1 MDVKHWWDLGVILSD
16 GEMKSSND
24 NKLRKKEKPKFGI
37 YHENIQKQRMALKYE
52 SKTGTNVSNEDMLS
66 LDNDI
71 TLASK

>member
-24 NKLRKKEKPKFGI
+24 NKLHNKVKPKFVI
-37 YHENIQKQRMALKYE
+37 LDENIQKQRMALKYE
-52 SKTGTNVSNEDMLS
+52 SKTRTNVSKEDILS

-71 TLASK
+71 ALASK

>member
-24 NKLRKKEKPKFGI
+24 NKLHNKAKPKFVI
-37 YHENIQKQRMALKYE
+37 LDENIQKQRMALKYE
-52 SKTGTNVSNEDMLS
+52 SKTRTNVSKEDILS

-71 TLASK
+71 ALASK